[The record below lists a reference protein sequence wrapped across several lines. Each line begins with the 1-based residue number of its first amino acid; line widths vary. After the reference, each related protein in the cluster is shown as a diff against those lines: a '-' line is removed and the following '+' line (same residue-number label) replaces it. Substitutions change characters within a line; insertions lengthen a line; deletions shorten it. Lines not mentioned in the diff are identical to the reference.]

1 MSQKNF
7 DIQDVTNLISDFAA
21 TLEEGAKLLTDEA
34 EINAGRAGVPV
45 GEWSVALLAEVDDT
59 DVKTKGFKWH
69 QTNNRGEA
77 TTTIPAVACLFTQ
90 DEEKA
95 LEDGYVITCALGSVT
110 RAVSK
115 ATSKKWLAETYANA
129 AKGKLEFHKVLI
141 KEEKQDDGS
150 MKKRWYKA

>member
-7 DIQDVTNLISDFAA
+7 DSNEVINLISDFNA
-21 TLEEGAKLLTDEA
+21 TLEEGARLVTAAE

-69 QTNNRGEA
+69 QTNARGEA

-90 DEEKA
+90 NEATA
-95 LEDGYVITCALGSVT
+95 LEDGYVVTCALGSVT
-110 RAVSK
+110 RAVIN
-115 ATSKKWLAETYANA
+115 ATSKKWLAQTYANA
-129 AKGKLEFHKVLI
+129 KNGTLDFHKVSI
-141 KEEKQDDGS
+141 REEKQDDGTI
-150 MKKRWYKA
+150 KKRWYRG